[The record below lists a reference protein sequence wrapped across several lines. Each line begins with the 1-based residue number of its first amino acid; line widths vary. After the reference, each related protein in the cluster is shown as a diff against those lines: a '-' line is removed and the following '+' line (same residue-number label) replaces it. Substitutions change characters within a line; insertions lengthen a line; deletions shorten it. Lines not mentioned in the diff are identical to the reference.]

1 MWAKA
6 VERRERKIRARI
18 EGIAKVVDR
27 FGDPRSRGKGMA
39 ESNSKEER

>member
-6 VERRERKIRARI
+6 VERRERKIRAMI

-27 FGDPRSRGKGMA
+27 FGGPRCSGKGMA
-39 ESNSKEER
+39 GRDSREGR

>member
-6 VERRERKIRARI
+6 VERRERKIRAMI

-27 FGDPRSRGKGMA
+27 FSDPRCRGKGMA
-39 ESNSKEER
+39 EMNSREGR